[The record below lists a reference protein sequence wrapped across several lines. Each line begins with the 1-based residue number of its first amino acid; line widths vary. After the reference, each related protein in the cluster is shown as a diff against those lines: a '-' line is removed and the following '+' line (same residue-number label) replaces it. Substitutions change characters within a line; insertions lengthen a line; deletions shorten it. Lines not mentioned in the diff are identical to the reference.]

1 MTGGNILLL
10 EHKIYAADS
19 GKSVKQII
27 EHTFSLSSR
36 TLSKLKKSGGIKV
49 NGETVTVRHIVKEA
63 DTLSLLIEDKPS
75 ENIEKTDIPLDI
87 LYEDKH
93 ILAVNKPLGMPT
105 HPSQGH
111 HSDTLANAVMYRYR
125 NLDFT
130 FRAITRL
137 DGDTTGVVLIAR
149 NSLSAQRLTDA
160 LQNGDIK
167 KEYAA
172 VVLGVPSPEKGII
185 NAPIAR
191 CEDSIIKR
199 RISPEGKT
207 AVTEY
212 EADTVRHDKKYTL
225 VKAFP
230 VTGRTHQIRLH
241 LSHIGSPIYGDFLYG
256 EPIEGVRAYLHCRRL
271 SLSHPI
277 TGKALVIEA
286 PLPDDIKEIMH
297 I

>member
-1 MTGGNILLL
+1 MRL
-10 EHKIYAADS
+10 ELYASKNDA

-27 EHTFSLSSR
+27 EQKFSLSSR
-36 TLSKLKKSGGIKV
+36 TLSKLKRCGGINV
-49 NGETVTVRHIVKEA
+49 NGSNVTVRYILREN
-63 DTLSLLIEDKPS
+63 DMLTLNLPDVPS
-75 ENIEKTDIPLDI
+75 DNIEKVDIPLDV
-87 LYEDKH
+87 LYEDDD
-93 ILAVNKPLGMPT
+93 LLVVNKPCGMPV

-111 HSDTLANAVMYRYR
+111 HADTLANAVMYRYR

-149 NSLSAQRLTDA
+149 NALAAQRLTDA
-160 LQNGDIK
+160 LQTGEII

-172 VVLGVPSPEKGII
+172 VVCGIPVYSIGEI

-199 RISPEGKT
+199 KISSYGKSALT
-207 AVTEY
+207 RY
-212 EADTVRHDKKYTL
+212 EVQISRADGLYSL
-225 VKAFP
+225 VKVFP

-241 LSHIGSPIYGDFLYG
+241 MSHIGYPLYGDFLYG
-256 EPIEGVRAYLHCRRL
+256 KPIDNVRAYLHCHAL
-271 SLSHPI
+271 SIPHPM
-277 TGKALVIEA
+277 TGQRMKFEA
-286 PLPDDIKEIMH
+286 PLPGDMKEIMQ